1 MSGIPFSGMMSRSP
15 GLIRRGLLA
24 SVLGTLV
31 LLSGCASL
39 PAGHVADQRDPWER
53 YNRAV
58 FEFNDQVDR
67 ALIKPAAE
75 IYRDYVPDLLQVTLR
90 NFFGNLKDVATTVHQ
105 LLQGKPEEAGNAAAR
120 VIFNTT
126 IGFLGLGDP
135 ASEMGYPKT
144 VEDFGQTFGVWGAEP
159 GPYFV
164 LPLLGPST
172 VRDTVGTVLDFRLDP
187 VDAVITDSTT
197 EVVAYTSIALD
208 RRVELLSAEDTL
220 EALAFD
226 RYMGVR
232 NAFLARRRSQIF
244 DGDPPPLPM
253 KDE

>member
-1 MSGIPFSGMMSRSP
+1 MSLTLHKPS
-15 GLIRRGLLA
+15 GLIRRATLA
-24 SVLGTLV
+24 GVMGFVL

-39 PAGHVADQRDPWER
+39 PAGHIADERDPWER
-53 YNRAV
+53 YNRAI
-58 FEFNDQVDR
+58 FEFNNQVDR

-75 IYRDYVPDLLQVTLR
+75 IYRDYLPELFQVTLR
-90 NFFGNLKDVATTVHQ
+90 NFFGNFRDVATAVHQ
-105 LLQGKPEEAGNAAAR
+105 ALQGKPAEAGNAAAR

-144 VEDFGQTFGVWGAEP
+144 TEDFGQTFAVWGADP
-159 GPYFV
+159 GPYFM

-172 VRDTVGTVLDFRLDP
+172 VRDTVGTVLDFGLDP
-187 VDAVITDSTT
+187 MDAVIT
-197 EVVAYTSIALD
+197 EIGPELAAYSLIALD
-208 RRVELLSAEDTL
+208 RRSELLAAEDTL

-232 NAFLARRRSQIF
+232 NAFLARRRSQVF
-244 DGDPPPLPM
+244 DGDPPLIPM